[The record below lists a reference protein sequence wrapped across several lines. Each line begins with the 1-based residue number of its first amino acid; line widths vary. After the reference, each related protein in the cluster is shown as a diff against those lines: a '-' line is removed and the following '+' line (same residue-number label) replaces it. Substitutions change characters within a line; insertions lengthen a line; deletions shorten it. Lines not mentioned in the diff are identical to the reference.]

1 MTEPIPGQLS
11 LVPDLAPDLTETAT
25 GIAKNSGL
33 FATGVA
39 RPLPGN
45 GNEACDFSDLTGP
58 AGRPTR
64 PATDASQQRDGPH
77 EEPTTGGRPGSV
89 GRFWGLEDVP
99 DELRQFADV
108 PPGGRA
114 WRMWDPGTP
123 AAQAALEY
131 RQRLGTWPAA
141 VIRNP
146 KVGHTLAGPLADRW
160 REAPFS

>member
-11 LVPDLAPDLTETAT
+11 LVPELAP
-25 GIAKNSGL
+25 
-33 FATGVA
+33 
-39 RPLPGN
+39 
-45 GNEACDFSDLTGP
+45 DLTGP

-77 EEPTTGGRPGSV
+77 GQGGSLQAPASV
-89 GRFWGLEDVP
+89 GRSWGLVDVP
-99 DELRQFADV
+99 GHLREFVNV
-108 PPGGRA
+108 PPGGLA

-146 KVGHTLAGPLADRW
+146 TGGHTLAGPVADRW